1 MAFAET
7 SKMQCFPGIGI
18 EMSRSWNFPVFPI
31 QERKTSD
38 TTSLKFLSLPWAA
51 TSFTDCTLVPYLGG
65 IVIIRWHKLV
75 EDQFQTVWNLQ
86 LSVPPVCVYINE
98 LAKILTNCRCIGQL
112 RWKGESVCPPAFA
125 PSRWQS
131 GSPAHQPT
139 KEQNWF
145 FWKSKVRFS
154 PHSRGEV

>member
-1 MAFAET
+1 M
-7 SKMQCFPGIGI
+7 
-18 EMSRSWNFPVFPI
+18 
-31 QERKTSD
+31 
-38 TTSLKFLSLPWAA
+38 
-51 TSFTDCTLVPYLGG
+51 PYLGG

-98 LAKILTNCRCIGQL
+98 LAKILTSCRCTGQL
-112 RWKGESVCPPAFA
+112 RWIGESVCPPAFA

-139 KEQNWF
+139 QEQSRFFKFKSQILTSFSRRGLVVWGTQEPNLSGNSRIRSSLILSFIGPKIITGLEQNCNNNIYLQTQIIEF
-145 FWKSKVRFS
+145 
-154 PHSRGEV
+154 